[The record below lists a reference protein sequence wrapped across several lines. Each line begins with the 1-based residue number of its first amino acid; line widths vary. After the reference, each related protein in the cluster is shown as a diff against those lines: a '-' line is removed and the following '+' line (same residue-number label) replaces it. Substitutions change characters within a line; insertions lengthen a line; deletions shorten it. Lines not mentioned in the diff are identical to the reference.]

1 VADPTVVQR
10 FGREFPR
17 GSVVFHEGDP
27 GREMYVIQAGRV
39 TISKRVGAVEK
50 VLATL
55 GQGEFFGEMAIVS
68 RRPRSA
74 TATCEVDARL
84 LVVDH
89 ATFEAMVRSNAEI
102 ALRMIQKLAERLR
115 EADDLISNMLLRD
128 GASRVVHF
136 LATQAERVARGPGPV
151 RLAARRDALPALV
164 GVDAAQVDAAIEKLL
179 RARIVALEEGA
190 IVVADPAKLHHLLEF
205 LEMRSPLEDAP

>member
-1 VADPTVVQR
+1 MADPHIVER

-17 GSVVFHEGDP
+17 GAVIFREGEP

-50 VLATL
+50 VLSTL

-74 TATCEVDARL
+74 TATCEDDARL
-84 LVVDH
+84 LVVDP

-102 ALRMIQKLAERLR
+102 AVRMIQQLAERLR

-128 GASRVVHF
+128 AASRVVHF
-136 LATQAERVARGPGPV
+136 LATQAERAARGAGPV
-151 RLAARRDALPALV
+151 RLAVRREALAALV
-164 GVDAAQVDAAIEKLL
+164 GVDAAQADGALEKLL
-179 RARIVALEEGA
+179 RARIVALEDGA
-190 IVVADPAKLHHLLEF
+190 IVVSDPAKLHHLLEF
-205 LEMRSPLEDAP
+205 LEMRSPLGDAP

>member
-1 VADPTVVQR
+1 VR
-10 FGREFPR
+10 KLFSYR
-17 GSVVFHEGDP
+17 
-27 GREMYVIQAGRV
+27 
-39 TISKRVGAVEK
+39 
-50 VLATL
+50 
-55 GQGEFFGEMAIVS
+55 
-68 RRPRSA
+68 
-74 TATCEVDARL
+74 DARL

-205 LEMRSPLEDAP
+205 LEMRSPLEDEP